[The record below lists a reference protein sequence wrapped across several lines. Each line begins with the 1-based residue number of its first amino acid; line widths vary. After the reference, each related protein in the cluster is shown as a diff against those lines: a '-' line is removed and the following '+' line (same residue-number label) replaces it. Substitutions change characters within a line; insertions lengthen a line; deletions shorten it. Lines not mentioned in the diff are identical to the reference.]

1 MTDALVVGEEETLDA
16 VCSGMSIA
24 RYGDGELNNLEGKKC
39 VPQLMVPGLQDELK
53 KIIAARPDGKCI
65 VGIPY
70 VSGRMPPEKHASW
83 SHYIPRF
90 RPFLN
95 PKKKYYSAFITRPD
109 SAPWIATK
117 EYFDKV
123 NSLWRDKEV
132 ALVWGGYRSLYP
144 DFLRKTGAAK
154 VHSVIVSYEDAYA
167 QIDDTERRVLATGA
181 KVVLLCAG
189 PTATCLAYR
198 LSVHGVH
205 AIDLGHIGLFWRH
218 AQQEHKDIAIAPVT
232 VLPPVNVTKA
242 QIKSYGACEESPRV
256 GGLWWPRMDA
266 TPENSL
272 LEEKRRASMLVD
284 VVGKGQDDKVAV
296 FVGAGVGPA
305 VKVLSERYGRVFAF
319 EPDFGVFGSL
329 RRNLPKLNCKNVAFF
344 KECVGDVVG
353 TTRMRPSIKAG
364 GWTVDIN
371 GQASVMQ
378 TTIDAMEL
386 EQCDLVV
393 TDVGSYHK
401 NVIAGA
407 QKTIEKFKPHIVAL
421 S

>member
-1 MTDALVVGEEETLDA
+1 MTDALKVVGEEETLDA
-16 VCSGMSIA
+16 VCSGKSIA

-39 VPQLMVPGLQDELK
+39 VPQLVVPGLENELRTIMRSK
-53 KIIAARPDGKCI
+53 NKNCL
-65 VGIPY
+65 VGIPRLDA
-70 VSGRMPPEKHASW
+70 RMAPEKHASW
-83 SHYIPRF
+83 THYIPRF
-90 RPFLN
+90 RPFMTHD
-95 PKKKYYSAFITRPD
+95 KRYYSAFITRPD

-123 NSLWRDKEV
+123 NSLWKDKEV

-144 DFLRKTGAAK
+144 EFLRKTGAAK

-167 QIDDTERRVLATGA
+167 QIDDTLARVLATGA
-181 KVVLLCAG
+181 KTVLLCAG

-198 LSVHGVH
+198 LSLQGLH

-218 AQQEHKDIAIAPVT
+218 AQQEHKDISIAPVT

-242 QIKSYGACEESPRV
+242 AIKSYGAVDESPRV

-272 LEEKRRASMLVD
+272 LDEKRRATS
-284 VVGKGQDDKVAV
+284 VAGFVTTPSEHGTCV
-296 FVGAGVGPA
+296 FVGAGPGPA
-305 VKVLSERYGRVFAF
+305 VAVLSGQFKRVFAF
-319 EPDFGVFGSL
+319 EPDFGMFGAL
-329 RRNLPKLNCKNVAFF
+329 RRNLPKLGCKNVAFY

-353 TTRMRPSIKAG
+353 STRMRPSIKAG
-364 GWTVDIN
+364 GWTVDVN
-371 GQASVMQ
+371 GTASVMQ

-386 EQCDLVV
+386 EQCDLIV
-393 TDVGSYHK
+393 TDVGAYHK
-401 NVIAGA
+401 NVMTGA
-407 QKTIEKFKPHIVAL
+407 QKTIEKFSPQVVAL